1 MCIAIV
7 VGCLSA
13 RSAATAQDAS
23 RAANATAA
31 PVVPDPPAV
40 DARHGALPDS
50 RVAALIERFTYAA
63 IIAVLLLCGMGL
75 PLPEEVPILTSAILS
90 HSGHLQPWW
99 ALGACMFG
107 VMLGDSI
114 MFLLGQRWGPH
125 VLEHRLSRK
134 LLTAERQE
142 KIARYFER
150 YGAWIIFAARFL
162 PGIRSP
168 LFLTAGSMRVS
179 FWTFFGMDGAAA
191 VVSIPASFWI
201 AYYFTDKLEE
211 LLHLREQA
219 HFWALLLVAAGLLG
233 WLLLH
238 RLWNRWWATR
248 TGAAGPE
255 PAGAKQSRSSSSDE
269 VACNR

>member
-1 MCIAIV
+1 MFVALV
-7 VGCLSA
+7 VGCLWA
-13 RSAATAQDAS
+13 LSAATAQDVPRAS
-23 RAANATAA
+23 DAA
-31 PVVPDPPAV
+31 PGPEAPVPPAAEAPNGVVPD
-40 DARHGALPDS
+40 GK
-50 RVAALIERFTYAA
+50 VAALIERFTYAA
-63 IIAVLLLCGMGL
+63 IITVLLLCGMGL

-90 HSGHLQPWW
+90 HSGHLRPWW

-142 KIARYFER
+142 KIAKYFER

-191 VVSIPASFWI
+191 LVSIPTSFWI

-211 LLHLREQA
+211 LLHLRERV

-238 RLWNRWWATR
+238 RLWNRWWASAER
-248 TGAAGPE
+248 RAAPGPSGAD
-255 PAGAKQSRSSSSDE
+255 QSRSNNADE
-269 VACNR
+269 VACKR

>member
-1 MCIAIV
+1 MCVAIV
-7 VGCLSA
+7 AGCLWA
-13 RSAATAQDAS
+13 RSTATAQDPS
-23 RAANATAA
+23 RAADASAA
-31 PVVPDPPAV
+31 PAVPAPPAADSHRDVVPD
-40 DARHGALPDS
+40 G
-50 RVAALIERFTYAA
+50 RVADLIERFTYAA

-142 KIARYFER
+142 TIARYFDR

-191 VVSIPASFWI
+191 LVSIPTSFWI
-201 AYYFTDKLEE
+201 AYYFTDRLEE
-211 LLHLREQA
+211 LLHLRERV
-219 HFWALLLVAAGLLG
+219 HYWALLLVAAGLLG

-238 RLWNRWWATR
+238 RLWSRWWASR
-248 TGAAGPE
+248 SSRSAPVPPGAG
-255 PAGAKQSRSSSSDE
+255 QSRSNNADE
-269 VACNR
+269 VACKR